1 MTRREI
7 IDSWSSTALCAF
19 SVAVAIYYNSGGG
32 MGVWINVIIF
42 LPMCFF
48 FVGTALYRQH
58 KAIQEL
64 RQEVARLRKG
74 DVENVP
80 G

>member
-1 MTRREI
+1 MTRREM

-19 SVAVAIYYNSGGG
+19 SVAVAIYYNSGAG
-32 MGVWINVIIF
+32 MGIWINVIIF

-48 FVGTALYRQH
+48 FVGLALYRQH
-58 KAIQEL
+58 EAIQEL
-64 RQEVARLRKG
+64 RQELARLRTA
-74 DVENVP
+74 DVESVP